1 MWPSKS
7 SPASVS
13 CRNVLVIGILIG
25 GICFLTLTPAM
36 YLAFLALQWSWG
48 TRLVEVA
55 FLPSLFLS
63 IAAGLLAY
71 KRAQSRRT
79 SSEDRMPDE

>member
-13 CRNVLVIGILIG
+13 CRDVFVIGILIG
-25 GICFLTLTPAM
+25 GICSLTLTPVM
-36 YLAFLALQWSWG
+36 YLAFLALQWPWG
-48 TRLVEVA
+48 IRLVEVA

-63 IAAGLLAY
+63 VAAGLLAF
-71 KRAQSRRT
+71 KRAQSRRMSNKDT
-79 SSEDRMPDE
+79 G